1 MKATREIGPAI
12 VKTSSSEGR
21 PPHVVI
27 IGAGFAGLEAGKTL
41 SRTGAD
47 ITIID
52 RRNYHLFQPMLYQ
65 VATASLSDADIAVSI
80 RSLFRR
86 SKTVE
91 MLYDEV
97 VDIDLAN
104 RFVHTKDN
112 AQQSYDYLIVATGSE
127 YNYFGHEE
135 WPRHAPGLKTLDD
148 ASKIRTAILSAF
160 EKAETI
166 DDARLQKELL
176 TFVIIGAGPTG
187 VELAGA
193 ITEIVKEGLGDFR
206 HIDPA
211 SIQVLLIEAGPS
223 VLAGFPDKIRRYTH
237 ETLERR
243 GVTVRLNQ
251 PVIDLS
257 DAGIHLKD
265 EFVPASTMI
274 WCAGVKATPAGRWL
288 KAKTARGEAVLV
300 MPDLSLP
307 DYPEV
312 FVAGDAAAVAFK
324 DGYLPALAAVA
335 KQQGRYLGKTIA
347 ARMRGRDATGPFRYR
362 NYGTMATI
370 GRGAAAANFGSMQL
384 TGFFAWLLWGLVH
397 IYYLIGFR
405 NRLAVFTAWLWT
417 MLRLQR
423 RSWLITGL
431 SIEAYIARQK
441 NLERGRR
448 KHNQPRPDARET
460 RPASRS
466 GTSRYGS
473 R

>member
-1 MKATREIGPAI
+1 MQVIESAI
-12 VKTSSSEGR
+12 HKTAFGAGR

-80 RSLFRR
+80 RSLFRS

-97 VDIDLAN
+97 IDIDLEN
-104 RFVHTKDN
+104 RRVHTRDN

-127 YNYFGHEE
+127 YNYFGHED

-148 ASKIRTAILSAF
+148 AGKIRTVILSAF
-160 EKAETI
+160 EKAETTN
-166 DDARLQKELL
+166 DTRVQKELL

-193 ITEIVKEGLGDFR
+193 ITEIVKEGLDDFR
-206 HIDPA
+206 HINPGL
-211 SIQVLLIEAGPS
+211 IEVLLIEAGPS

-237 ETLERR
+237 KTLERR

-251 PVIDLS
+251 PVVNIS
-257 DAGIHLKD
+257 DGGIHLKD

-288 KAKTARGEAVLV
+288 KAKTMRGEAVLV

-307 DYPEV
+307 DHPEV
-312 FVAGDAAAVAFK
+312 FVAGDAAAVAYK

-347 ARMRGRDATGPFRYR
+347 ARMRGQAAKEPFRYR
-362 NYGTMATI
+362 DYGSMATI
-370 GRGAAAANFGSMQL
+370 GRGAAAANFGFMQL

-405 NRLAVFTAWLWT
+405 NRLAVFTAWIWT
-417 MLRLQR
+417 MLRLR
-423 RSWLITGL
+423 RRHWLITGL
-431 SIEAYIARQK
+431 SMEAYIARQQA
-441 NLERGRR
+441 LESGRR
-448 KHNQPRPDARET
+448 QHNKRKPEAKKSEARQSPD
-460 RPASRS
+460 
-466 GTSRYGS
+466 
-473 R
+473 